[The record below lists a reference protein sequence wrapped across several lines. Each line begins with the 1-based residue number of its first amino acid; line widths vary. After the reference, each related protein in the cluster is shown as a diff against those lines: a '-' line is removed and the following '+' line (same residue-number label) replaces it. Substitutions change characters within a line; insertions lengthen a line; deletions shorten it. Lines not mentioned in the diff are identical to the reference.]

1 MNVSLRHTVSV
12 TDAFAVK
19 TKHESISLS
28 AHITTQTTHI
38 THTGRPSVDPEHV
51 AIFPQ
56 LKCITLLCFVY
67 SRCVLYR
74 RLKPTII
81 LRSPADLFIWVRC
94 RVSWIKSPQRFASLP
109 LLPLHRVSHGANGHT
124 GARVSPL
131 QSPSFVH
138 DLLQSHPCCPPPAP
152 ALQMSENIDLAQS
165 DSDSPHGSRLCTTA
179 IKTMSWPSY
188 MLQTLSIFHLRVQ
201 MFHWIYFM
209 NDTQT
214 ASWITI
220 LLLWWTCRLFSKQ
233 AFGGITNIPMSLF
246 ASWSWCAQWGR
257 QTSSEFLTEISFKRA
272 PEERHRR
279 NTLCWNKENTQAI
292 SECLNFK
299 VKVSNFYFQK
309 FFAIFQHQTNGCGAI
324 ILWTMAIIWTP

>member
-138 DLLQSHPCCPPPAP
+138 DLLQSHPCCPPPH
-152 ALQMSENIDLAQS
+152 LHCKCQRIL
-165 DSDSPHGSRLCTTA
+165 
-179 IKTMSWPSY
+179 IW
-188 MLQTLSIFHLRVQ
+188 LRVTATPPMVVAFVLLQ
-201 MFHWIYFM
+201 SRQWADLRTCYRRYQYF
-209 NDTQT
+209 
-214 ASWITI
+214 
-220 LLLWWTCRLFSKQ
+220 
-233 AFGGITNIPMSLF
+233 
-246 ASWSWCAQWGR
+246 
-257 QTSSEFLTEISFKRA
+257 
-272 PEERHRR
+272 
-279 NTLCWNKENTQAI
+279 I
-292 SECLNFK
+292 SESKCSTEFI
-299 VKVSNFYFQK
+299 S
-309 FFAIFQHQTNGCGAI
+309 
-324 ILWTMAIIWTP
+324 WTIPKLPAGSPFCCSDEHAASF